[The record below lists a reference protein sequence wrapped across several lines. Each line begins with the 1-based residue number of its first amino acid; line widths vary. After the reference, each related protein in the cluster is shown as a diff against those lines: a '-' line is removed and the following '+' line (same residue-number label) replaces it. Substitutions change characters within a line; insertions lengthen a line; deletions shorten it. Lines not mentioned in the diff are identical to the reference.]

1 MTNMQGSAAK
11 SFVLLCE
18 NYLTLLRVPS
28 TKYVEE
34 VKEQYQSFIKHV
46 VTEEFEKFE
55 SFDKFKQELMNFSVL
70 FYLKKSIVIFMT
82 F

>member
-28 TKYVEE
+28 TKYEEE
-34 VKEQYQSFIKHV
+34 VKEQCQSFIKHV

-55 SFDKFKQELMNFSVL
+55 SFDSLN
-70 FYLKKSIVIFMT
+70 KS
-82 F
+82 